1 VYGWCI
7 MSSHLHLIIGT
18 RGNAMSNIMRDLKRH
33 SSEELHKAIKVN
45 NKESRKE
52 WMIWMMERAGKRNS
66 NNKDIQFWQQDNH
79 PIELSTHTI
88 KQQRL
93 DYLHENPVRAGI
105 VYEPQDYI
113 YSSGVDYYT
122 TRKGRIEV
130 VLL

>member
-1 VYGWCI
+1 MYGWCI